1 MSSTVLPTAARTSAS
16 MRASV
21 SQPCPP
27 WSLSV
32 RTPCLSQASA
42 ASAAMRAGLWR
53 VTIQQTSTS
62 RLPPQSAH
70 SGMPFAAA
78 RSVQQALSTSALAK
92 LGQNDVF
99 ERDRERARRIAGARG
114 LDHALG
120 DAGRAAVGDDLQQHI
135 VAAVLGRVHPLDVP
149 HIRQPVEMQRPFA
162 ELHAPYSERN
172 GFFAP
177 GQRNAPCARSTR
189 MRTPLALFFAAVLAG
204 CGITGLHR
212 QDPAEPVAV
221 VASPLEPAAQ
231 FEGGHA
237 SHDGAVVGAAGG
249 AGLGAMSAYSSAGIL
264 CIIGGPV
271 CMMVVV
277 PVAVVGGLVGG
288 VAGAAVDAVTTDPF
302 GRIAGARAAIE
313 QALADMRVT
322 DGLASR
328 TSEALKLPLAKAGE
342 LPGKTFLEVGV
353 SDLQILAHEKEIALV
368 LRGRSRLYRSVD
380 GQVLEEQVA
389 ETRTDFR
396 QYLDWA
402 A

>member
-1 MSSTVLPTAARTSAS
+1 
-16 MRASV
+16 
-21 SQPCPP
+21 
-27 WSLSV
+27 
-32 RTPCLSQASA
+32 
-42 ASAAMRAGLWR
+42 
-53 VTIQQTSTS
+53 
-62 RLPPQSAH
+62 
-70 SGMPFAAA
+70 
-78 RSVQQALSTSALAK
+78 
-92 LGQNDVF
+92 
-99 ERDRERARRIAGARG
+99 
-114 LDHALG
+114 
-120 DAGRAAVGDDLQQHI
+120 
-135 VAAVLGRVHPLDVP
+135 
-149 HIRQPVEMQRPFA
+149 
-162 ELHAPYSERN
+162 
-172 GFFAP
+172 
-177 GQRNAPCARSTR
+177 

-328 TSEALKLPLAKAGE
+328 TSEQLKLPLAKAGE
-342 LPGKTFLEVGV
+342 MPGETFLEVGV
-353 SDLQILAHEKEIALV
+353 SDLQILAHEKEMALV
-368 LRGRSRLYRSVD
+368 LRGRSRLYRSAD

-396 QYLDWA
+396 QYRDWA
-402 A
+402 ADGAQPLRRAVDEALARLGRELVSARRESRLRANTSARQDG